1 MPMTP
6 GPDSSKAAVADGG
19 EPPETNA
26 PRTDAM
32 TTSHAWA
39 FRTTLR
45 RRAFGWS
52 GTSKVIDRRNAALAE
67 IAAMARTGHTLAGG
81 SVEYLQCGGQQSLES
96 AAYPGEL
103 AQTEVCANT

>member
-1 MPMTP
+1 VPMTP
-6 GPDSSKAAVADGG
+6 GPESSKTAIADGR

-45 RRAFGWS
+45 LRAFGWS
-52 GTSKVIDRRNAALAE
+52 GIAKAKVIDRLNAALAE
-67 IAAMARTGHTLAGG
+67 IAAMAHTDSTPGGAPSNTCKAADSSLWSPEGHTRIPTHPRA
-81 SVEYLQCGGQQSLES
+81 
-96 AAYPGEL
+96 
-103 AQTEVCANT
+103 